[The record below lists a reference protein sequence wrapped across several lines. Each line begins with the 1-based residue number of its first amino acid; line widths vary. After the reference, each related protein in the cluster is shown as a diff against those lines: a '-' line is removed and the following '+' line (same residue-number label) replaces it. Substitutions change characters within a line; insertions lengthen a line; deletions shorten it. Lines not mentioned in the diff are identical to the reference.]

1 MKHFRTRNSIILFF
15 GIALLIIVAIAST
28 SCTKQDDAPT
38 YDFIFIGDNIEG
50 GSVVY
55 DNQTGVM
62 YFYAYKGSLTPL
74 YNPDGSLRVYS
85 EYSSTQLSVANPY
98 PHAAVVVEVD
108 DVGDCVYASDYNGE
122 VWMFYGAEDWMI
134 GDIAA
139 MIIDDCGTPEVAGDK
154 IVSVRYCG
162 SIAVG

>member
-28 SCTKQDDAPT
+28 SCLKNDA
-38 YDFIFIGDNIEG
+38 
-50 GSVVY
+50 
-55 DNQTGVM
+55 
-62 YFYAYKGSLTPL
+62 
-74 YNPDGSLRVYS
+74 
-85 EYSSTQLSVANPY
+85 QLSVDNLY

-108 DVGDCVYASDYNGE
+108 DVGDCVYASDCNGE

-162 SIAVG
+162 SVAVG

>member
-15 GIALLIIVAIAST
+15 GIALLVIVAIAST
-28 SCTKQDDAPT
+28 SCVKNNAQLAV
-38 YDFIFIGDNIEG
+38 DN
-50 GSVVY
+50 
-55 DNQTGVM
+55 
-62 YFYAYKGSLTPL
+62 L
-74 YNPDGSLRVYS
+74 
-85 EYSSTQLSVANPY
+85 Y
-98 PHAAVVVEVD
+98 PHATVVFEVD

-134 GDIAA
+134 GDIVA

-154 IVSVRYCG
+154 IVSVRCCG

>member
-15 GIALLIIVAIAST
+15 GIALLVIVAIAST
-28 SCTKQDDAPT
+28 SCVKNDAQPAV
-38 YDFIFIGDNIEG
+38 DN
-50 GSVVY
+50 
-55 DNQTGVM
+55 
-62 YFYAYKGSLTPL
+62 L
-74 YNPDGSLRVYS
+74 
-85 EYSSTQLSVANPY
+85 Y
-98 PHAAVVVEVD
+98 PHAAVVFEVD

-122 VWMFYGAEDWMI
+122 VWMFYGAEGWMI

-154 IVSVRYCG
+154 IVSVRCCG

>member
-28 SCTKQDDAPT
+28 SCMKNDA
-38 YDFIFIGDNIEG
+38 
-50 GSVVY
+50 
-55 DNQTGVM
+55 
-62 YFYAYKGSLTPL
+62 
-74 YNPDGSLRVYS
+74 
-85 EYSSTQLSVANPY
+85 QLSVDNLY

-108 DVGDCVYASDYNGE
+108 DVGDCVYVSDYNGE
-122 VWMFYGAEDWMI
+122 IWMFYGAEDWTI

-162 SIAVG
+162 SVSVG

>member
-15 GIALLIIVAIAST
+15 GIALLVIVAIAST
-28 SCTKQDDAPT
+28 SCIKNDA
-38 YDFIFIGDNIEG
+38 
-50 GSVVY
+50 
-55 DNQTGVM
+55 
-62 YFYAYKGSLTPL
+62 
-74 YNPDGSLRVYS
+74 
-85 EYSSTQLSVANPY
+85 QLSVDNLY

-108 DVGDCVYASDYNGE
+108 DVGDCVYASDYNSE

-154 IVSVRYCG
+154 IASVRYCG

>member
-1 MKHFRTRNSIILFF
+1 MKNLRTKNSIILFF

-38 YDFIFIGDNIEG
+38 YVFTFVGDNVNG

-62 YFYAYKGSLTPL
+62 YFYAFKGSLTPL

-85 EYSSTQLSVANPY
+85 EYSSPQLSVANLY
-98 PHAAVVVEVD
+98 PHTAVVIEVNEAE
-108 DVGDCVYASDYNGE
+108 DCVYLSDFNGE
-122 VWMFYGAEDWMI
+122 IWMFYGAEDWMI

-139 MIIDDCGTPEVAGDK
+139 MIMDNCGTPEIAGDR

>member
-1 MKHFRTRNSIILFF
+1 MIRKGVQIHETFPHKKFHHPILWHRTDHHRCNRVHVLH
-15 GIALLIIVAIAST
+15 
-28 SCTKQDDAPT
+28 KNDAQPSV
-38 YDFIFIGDNIEG
+38 DN
-50 GSVVY
+50 
-55 DNQTGVM
+55 
-62 YFYAYKGSLTPL
+62 L
-74 YNPDGSLRVYS
+74 
-85 EYSSTQLSVANPY
+85 Y

-122 VWMFYGAEDWMI
+122 VWMFYGAEGWMI

-154 IVSVRYCG
+154 IVSVHYCG

>member
-1 MKHFRTRNSIILFF
+1 MKHFRTRNSIILLF
-15 GIALLIIVAIAST
+15 GIALLVIVAIAST
-28 SCTKQDDAPT
+28 SCVKNNA
-38 YDFIFIGDNIEG
+38 
-50 GSVVY
+50 
-55 DNQTGVM
+55 
-62 YFYAYKGSLTPL
+62 
-74 YNPDGSLRVYS
+74 
-85 EYSSTQLSVANPY
+85 QLSVDNIY

-154 IVSVRYCG
+154 IVSVRCCG

>member
-28 SCTKQDDAPT
+28 SCTKNDA
-38 YDFIFIGDNIEG
+38 
-50 GSVVY
+50 
-55 DNQTGVM
+55 
-62 YFYAYKGSLTPL
+62 
-74 YNPDGSLRVYS
+74 
-85 EYSSTQLSVANPY
+85 QLSVDNLY

-108 DVGDCVYASDYNGE
+108 DVGDCVYASDYNDE
-122 VWMFYGAEDWMI
+122 IWMFYGAEDWMV

-139 MIIDDCGTPEVAGDK
+139 MIIDDCGTPEVAGNK

>member
-28 SCTKQDDAPT
+28 SCMKNNA
-38 YDFIFIGDNIEG
+38 
-50 GSVVY
+50 
-55 DNQTGVM
+55 
-62 YFYAYKGSLTPL
+62 
-74 YNPDGSLRVYS
+74 
-85 EYSSTQLSVANPY
+85 QLSVANPY

-108 DVGDCVYASDYNGE
+108 DVGDCVHASDYNGE

-162 SIAVG
+162 SVAVG

>member
-28 SCTKQDDAPT
+28 SCVKNNA
-38 YDFIFIGDNIEG
+38 
-50 GSVVY
+50 
-55 DNQTGVM
+55 
-62 YFYAYKGSLTPL
+62 
-74 YNPDGSLRVYS
+74 
-85 EYSSTQLSVANPY
+85 QLSVDNLY

-108 DVGDCVYASDYNGE
+108 DVGDCVYASDYNDE
-122 VWMFYGAEDWMI
+122 IWMFYGAEDWMV

-139 MIIDDCGTPEVAGDK
+139 MIIDNCGTPEVAGDK
-154 IVSVRYCG
+154 IASVRYCG

>member
-28 SCTKQDDAPT
+28 SCMKNDA
-38 YDFIFIGDNIEG
+38 
-50 GSVVY
+50 
-55 DNQTGVM
+55 
-62 YFYAYKGSLTPL
+62 
-74 YNPDGSLRVYS
+74 
-85 EYSSTQLSVANPY
+85 QLSVDNLY
-98 PHAAVVVEVD
+98 PHSAVVVEVD
-108 DVGDCVYASDYNGE
+108 DVGDCVYSSYYNCE
-122 VWMFYGAEDWMI
+122 VWMFYVAEDWMI

-139 MIIDDCGTPEVAGDK
+139 MIIDDCGTPEVAGNK

>member
-28 SCTKQDDAPT
+28 SCMKNDA
-38 YDFIFIGDNIEG
+38 
-50 GSVVY
+50 
-55 DNQTGVM
+55 
-62 YFYAYKGSLTPL
+62 
-74 YNPDGSLRVYS
+74 
-85 EYSSTQLSVANPY
+85 QLSVDNLY

-108 DVGDCVYASDYNGE
+108 DVGDRVYVSDYNGE
-122 VWMFYGAEDWMI
+122 VWMFYGSEDWLV

-139 MIIDDCGTPEVAGDK
+139 MVIDNMGTPEIAGDR
-154 IVSVRYCG
+154 IISVRYCG